1 VNNIFSNQGRLRE
14 NLKSLEKLS
23 DSALTKRYL
32 KDLNEQEDELNASK
46 RLKLQAAEDLER
58 NAQEQRQLRL
68 VLSAEA
74 TKAKEA
80 LELNL

>member
-1 VNNIFSNQGRLRE
+1 MNNIFSNQGRLRE